1 MRKMKYRL
9 SKDPEAKKFLK
20 VKSIDNKTLVD
31 NLSITKLI
39 VLLTFFRTH
48 FRKLF
53 RYEGKILDTN
63 LVYTVDKSKLSNTV
77 FDSDTYKYEIIQ
89 LVGIWNNLFQHKD
102 FNDDLAKLIVG
113 SSKNP
118 MLLNFVNI
126 EVGYIMNKYA
136 KVLKSYLSD
145 ITDKDLQ
152 RHIDN
157 MVELCAVCELLWIYF
172 NKFKEEELLTLY
184 KKEQL
189 RIIKS
194 FITKFKN
201 RIPSIFRD
209 LTGRDNVTEFKMKS
223 VLEALASTKYIIKGG
238 LNVNI

>member
-9 SKDPEAKKFLK
+9 SKDPEVKKLLK
-20 VKSIDNKTLVD
+20 VKTIDNKTLLE
-31 NLSITKLI
+31 NLSIAKLI
-39 VLLTFFRTH
+39 VVLTFFRTH
-48 FRKLF
+48 FRKVF
-53 RYEGKILDTN
+53 RYEGKVLDAM
-63 LVYTVDKSKLSNTV
+63 LIYRVDRNKLSNSV
-77 FDSDTYKYEIIQ
+77 FDSDRYKYEIIQ
-89 LVGIWNNLFQHKD
+89 LTGMWNNLFKRVVRD
-102 FNDDLAKLIVG
+102 EDICRLIVV

-118 MLLNFVNI
+118 TLITFANT
-126 EVGYIMNKYA
+126 EVAIIINKYGV
-136 KVLKSYLSD
+136 VLKDYLSD

-157 MVELCAVCELLWIYF
+157 MIKLCAVCELLWTYF
-172 NKFKEEELLTLY
+172 NNFKEDELLTLY

-209 LTGRDNVTEFKMKS
+209 LTGRDNVTEFKVKS
-223 VLEALASTKYIIKGG
+223 VLEMFGDTKYNIKEI
-238 LNVNI
+238 V

>member
-9 SKDPEAKKFLK
+9 SKDPEVKKLLK
-20 VKSIDNKTLVD
+20 VKTIDNKTLLE
-31 NLSITKLI
+31 NLSIAKLI
-39 VLLTFFRTH
+39 VVLTFFRTH
-48 FRKLF
+48 FRKVF
-53 RYEGKILDTN
+53 RYEGKVLDAM
-63 LVYTVDKSKLSNTV
+63 LIYRVDRNKLSNSV
-77 FDSDTYKYEIIQ
+77 FDSDRYKYEIIQ
-89 LVGIWNNLFQHKD
+89 LTGMWNNLFKRVVRD
-102 FNDDLAKLIVG
+102 EDICRLIVA

-118 MLLNFVNI
+118 TLITFANTEI
-126 EVGYIMNKYA
+126 AIIINKYGV
-136 KVLKSYLSD
+136 VLKDYLSD

-157 MVELCAVCELLWIYF
+157 MIKLCAVCELLWIYF
-172 NKFKEEELLTLY
+172 NNFKEDELLTLY

-209 LTGRDNVTEFKMKS
+209 LTGRDNVTEFKVKS
-223 VLEALASTKYIIKGG
+223 VLEMFGNTKYNIKEI
-238 LNVNI
+238 V